1 MSDKPDSGSPASEY
15 ERLESAARNVGAHWD
30 EFGPGHGFDEAMDQ
44 LYRALTSL
52 STAPAQP
59 PGDPAEQPVADF
71 ADAYQGARDDLLIWK
86 RRALEAEELNRKFSE
101 SINGIAFMGEPV
113 RTMRPAAH
121 SPAALP
127 EGWLQD
133 AEKKARALRA
143 AAFAYGFCEDGGK
156 LAELCAEQ
164 NEALYA
170 LLAHLKRAVP

>member
-127 EGWLQD
+127 DQWTLIAPDGRQWHGSSALNVCAKERNERIS
-133 AEKKARALRA
+133 AEQQLENLAEAALLTHLKKA
-143 AAFAYGFCEDGGK
+143 
-156 LAELCAEQ
+156 Q
-164 NEALYA
+164 
-170 LLAHLKRAVP
+170 P

>member
-1 MSDKPDSGSPASEY
+1 MSATPDSGSPASDK
-15 ERLESAARNVGAHWD
+15 AALAYDRIDSFLRNNLD
-30 EFGPGHGFDEAMDQ
+30 DSD
-44 LYRALTSL
+44 Y
-52 STAPAQP
+52 
-59 PGDPAEQPVADF
+59 AD
-71 ADAYQGARDDLLIWK
+71 YSE
-86 RRALEAEELNRKFSE
+86 ALET
-101 SINGIAFMGEPV
+101 V
-113 RTMRPAAH
+113 YAH
-121 SPAALP
+121 PPAALP